1 MNYFKNISDIK
12 KLHKRCLSTIASK
25 KSIIQSVDESSE
37 NINLSELDKLDNK
50 YNLYRMTKFGDGR
63 YLFKKDYDGWTAI
76 KFNKYTKFCH
86 FYNSNKIS
94 NY

>member
-12 KLHKRCLSTIASK
+12 KLHKRCLSTIVSK
-25 KSIIQSVDESSE
+25 KLIIQLVDETSE
-37 NINLSELDKLDNK
+37 NINLSELDNK
-50 YNLYRMTKFGDGR
+50 FKLYRMARIDNGK
-63 YLFKKDYDGWTAI
+63 YLFRKDYDGWTVI

-86 FYNSNKIS
+86 FYNNNSNKIS